1 MCPER
6 ALLSPY
12 VDSELDLRRAQRVEA
27 HVAGCESCRQ
37 RLRAY
42 QRVSHALLESQE
54 PDVHAAGGRVWRRL
68 ELVLPVARRPA
79 SFWTR
84 GVQVTAPVAVAAM
97 VGVTLLITSVAL
109 WARINDTRSGLANLD
124 AAGGSRV
131 AGPAAIEPWPSRGAI
146 VIELPAEPQFLQ
158 LGAPAILREAEL
170 AQVAGLELAPGD
182 SGSR

>member
-12 VDSELDLRRAQRVEA
+12 VDSELDQRKARWVEA

-42 QRVSHALLESQE
+42 QRVSHALLESHE
-54 PDVHAAGGRVWRRL
+54 PDVHAAGDRVWRRL
-68 ELVLPVARRPA
+68 DLVLQAARRQA

-124 AAGGSRV
+124 AAGVSRV
-131 AGPAAIEPWPSRGAI
+131 AGSAAIEPWPTRGAI
-146 VIELPAEPQFLQ
+146 VIQLPAESQFLQ
-158 LGAPAILREAEL
+158 LGTPAILREAEL
-170 AQVAGLELAPGD
+170 SQVAGLELAPGD
-182 SGSR
+182 AASR

>member
-12 VDSELDLRRAQRVEA
+12 VDGELDLRKAQRVEA
-27 HVAGCESCRQ
+27 HVAGCDSCRL

-42 QRVSHALLESQE
+42 QRVSHALLESHE
-54 PDVHAAGGRVWRRL
+54 PDVHAAGDRVWRRL
-68 ELVLPVARRPA
+68 DLALQAARRQA

-84 GVQVTAPVAVAAM
+84 GIRVTAPVAVAAM

-109 WARINDTRSGLANLD
+109 WARISDTRSGLANLD
-124 AAGGSRV
+124 AAGVSR
-131 AGPAAIEPWPSRGAI
+131 ASAPAEIEPWPTQGAI
-146 VIELPAEPQFLQ
+146 VIQLPAESQFLQ
-158 LGAPAILREAEL
+158 LGTPAILREAEL

-182 SGSR
+182 AESR

>member
-12 VDSELDLRRAQRVEA
+12 VDSELDPRKARRVEA
-27 HVAGCESCRQ
+27 HVAVCDGCRQ

-42 QRVSHALLESQE
+42 QRVSHALLESHE
-54 PDVHAAGGRVWRRL
+54 PDVHAAGDRVWRRL
-68 ELVLPVARRPA
+68 DLVLQAARRQA

-84 GVQVTAPVAVAAM
+84 GIQVTAPVAVAAM

-124 AAGGSRV
+124 ASGVSRV
-131 AGPAAIEPWPSRGAI
+131 TGPPAIEPWPTRSAI
-146 VIELPAEPQFLQ
+146 VIELPAESQFLQ
-158 LGAPAILREAEL
+158 LGTPAILREAEL

-182 SGSR
+182 VASR

>member
-12 VDSELDLRRAQRVEA
+12 VDSELDPRKAQRVEA
-27 HVAGCESCRQ
+27 HVAGCDGCRQ

-42 QRVSHALLESQE
+42 QRVSHALLESHE
-54 PDVHAAGGRVWRRL
+54 PDVHAAGDRVWRRL
-68 ELVLPVARRPA
+68 DLVLQAARRQA

-124 AAGGSRV
+124 AAGVSRV
-131 AGPAAIEPWPSRGAI
+131 AGPAAIESWPTRGAI
-146 VIELPAEPQFLQ
+146 VIELPAESQFLQ
-158 LGAPAILREAEL
+158 LGTPAILREAEL
-170 AQVAGLELAPGD
+170 AQVAGMELTPGD
-182 SGSR
+182 AGSR

>member
-12 VDSELDLRRAQRVEA
+12 VDGELDLRKVRRVEA
-27 HVAGCESCRQ
+27 HVAGCDGCRQ

-42 QRVSHALLESQE
+42 QRVSHALLESHE
-54 PDVHAAGGRVWRRL
+54 PDIHAAGDRVWRRL
-68 ELVLPVARRPA
+68 DLVLQAARRQT

-84 GVQVTAPVAVAAM
+84 GVQVSAPVAVAAM

-109 WARINDTRSGLANLD
+109 WARINDTRSELANLD
-124 AAGGSRV
+124 AAGVSRV
-131 AGPAAIEPWPSRGAI
+131 AGPAEIEPWPTQGAI
-146 VIELPAEPQFLQ
+146 VIQLPAESQFLQ
-158 LGAPAILREAEL
+158 LGTPAILREAEL

-182 SGSR
+182 AESR